1 MQYPVVYEESM
12 NTVRFGVV
20 VSLISGKPYG
30 AIVKTLEMD
39 TVHTTK
45 VASMLPGVKWFACR
59 L

>member
-1 MQYPVVYEESM
+1 M